1 MALETL
7 EHFLGR
13 IDQASEEQY
22 SSEFDSADSS
32 QLEEAVLV
40 RSALPYYESQANICD
55 LAGQ

>member
-7 EHFLGR
+7 EHFLSR

-40 RSALPYYESQANICD
+40 CLTLLCYESQANVCD